1 MFLRA
6 GVFLGV
12 FAVALL
18 ANGGALAANQT
29 VMALQGPNRFVQ
41 VDVTVNVGETVTW
54 TNGGGSHNVV
64 FDDGSFTEP
73 ASATGPGSAWPVSR
87 TFTTVGVFPYY
98 CVIHG
103 GPGGQGMSGTV
114 TVVASGTPPPSGP
127 PQNSPP
133 TSNPPGG
140 PPATGPKAKKKAL
153 NVTLKLGDALPFAG
167 ERIRVFGTVKPAR
180 DGRRASVQK
189 RLRSGKFKTIGTAKL
204 KHSSGGKS
212 TFSLRVRVTGDV
224 VLRVKVAGDSQRA
237 SGVSKTKK
245 IRVARA

>member
-6 GVFLGV
+6 GVFSAV
-12 FAVALL
+12 FAVALS
-18 ANGGALAANQT
+18 ATGQALAASAT
-29 VMALQGPNRFVQ
+29 VTAQSDDTFSPAA
-41 VDVTVNVGETVTW
+41 VTINAGDTVTW
-54 TNGGGSHNVV
+54 TNGGGNHNVV
-64 FDDGSFTEP
+64 LEGTALNTPST
-73 ASATGPGSAWPVSR
+73 TAWTLPPQQFNQAG
-87 TFTTVGVFPYY
+87 TFSYFCQVHRA
-98 CVIHG
+98 I
-103 GPGGQGMSGTV
+103 GMTGTV
-114 TVVASGTPPPSGP
+114 TVLAAPGGNPPPSGP

-140 PPATGPKAKKKAL
+140 GPPASGPKAKKKAL
-153 NVTLKLGDALPFAG
+153 SVTLKLSDAAPFAG

-237 SGVSKTKK
+237 SGVSKTKR

>member
-6 GVFLGV
+6 GVFSV

-18 ANGGALAANQT
+18 ANGGALAANGSVT
-29 VMALQGPNRFVQ
+29 ATPGDRFSPAA
-41 VDVTVNVGETVTW
+41 VTINVGESVTW
-54 TNGGGSHNVV
+54 TNGGGNHNVV
-64 FDDGSFTEP
+64 LADGDVALISPST
-73 ASATGPGSAWPVSR
+73 SSWTLTH
-87 TFTTVGVFPYY
+87 TFTTAGTFSYY
-98 CVIHG
+98 CAIHRAL
-103 GPGGQGMSGTV
+103 GMTGTV
-114 TVVASGTPPPSGP
+114 SVVAAPSGTPPPNGP

-133 TSNPPGG
+133 TSNPPSGG
-140 PPATGPKAKKKAL
+140 PPASGPKAKKKAL
-153 NVTLKLGDALPFAG
+153 SVTLKLSDAVPFAG
-167 ERIRVFGTVKPAR
+167 ERVRVFGTVKPAR

-189 RLRSGKFKTIGTAKL
+189 RLRAGKFKTIGTAKL

>member
-6 GVFLGV
+6 GVFSGV

-18 ANGGALAANQT
+18 ANGGALAANQS
-29 VMALQGPNRFVQ
+29 
-41 VDVTVNVGETVTW
+41 VTATPSDTFSPAAVTINVGESVTW
-54 TNGGGSHNVV
+54 ANGGGNHNVV
-64 FDDGSFTEP
+64 LADGDVALNSPSTSSWTLTHIFNT
-73 ASATGPGSAWPVSR
+73 AG
-87 TFTTVGVFPYY
+87 TFGYY
-98 CVIHG
+98 CAIHRAI
-103 GPGGQGMSGTV
+103 GMTGTV
-114 TVVASGTPPPSGP
+114 TVLAAPGGNPPPSGP

-140 PPATGPKAKKKAL
+140 GPPASGPNAKKKAL
-153 NVTLKLGDALPFAG
+153 SVTLKLSDAAPFAG

-237 SGVSKTKK
+237 SGVSKTKR